1 MNNYNMFYEL
11 RFPENISYN
20 FNVISEFK
28 TDIITAKSGKE
39 QRNTIWENEK
49 LKFKINNENLT
60 NENINEIFNFF
71 KLMKGRSN
79 GFRFKNWANFKAT
92 NEFLG
97 IVNNNSIFQ
106 LIKGYIIADCFDKLY
121 SITKKITKPV
131 LNTVKI
137 YQNDSEITDFEV
149 NYITGEVN
157 IKTNLSEN
165 DLITADFEFDVPVRF
180 NSDSIELN
188 MLTENI
194 GIINN
199 LELIE
204 I

>member
-1 MNNYNMFYEL
+1 MFYEL
-11 RFPENISYN
+11 RFPEQISHN
-20 FNVISEFK
+20 FTIISEFK
-28 TDIITAKSGKE
+28 TDLISTKSGKE

-60 NENINEIFNFF
+60 FDDINEIFNFF
-71 KLMKGRSN
+71 KLMKGKAN
-79 GFRFKNWANFKAT
+79 GFRFKNWANYKT
-92 NEFLG
+92 KNEFLG
-97 IVNNNSIFQ
+97 IFTDNYVFQ
-106 LIKGYIIADCFDKLY
+106 LVKNYIVVDCFDKLY

-137 YQNDSEITDFEV
+137 YVNDIETTNFNINYSNGEIT
-149 NYITGEVN
+149 
-157 IKTNLSEN
+157 IKTTLNEN
-165 DLITADFEFDVPVRF
+165 DLITADFEFDISVRF
-180 NSDSIELN
+180 DSDLIELN